1 MANPTKGKPQ
11 LKKGRHHDSLNAR
24 AVARDVIDH
33 LQRGEKV
40 RMAPIIRAHGYSPK
54 VAADPKNVTNT
65 QAYKDEMFTY
75 TQKLEQHRKEVLEAM
90 MRKDLDEEQY
100 RTLADSQA
108 KLTHDVQLLT
118 GGKTEN
124 VGVEEDRL
132 RLKAVVQAIQLEE

>member
-1 MANPTKGKPQ
+1 
-11 LKKGRHHDSLNAR
+11 
-24 AVARDVIDH
+24 
-33 LQRGEKV
+33 
-40 RMAPIIRAHGYSPK
+40 
-54 VAADPKNVTNT
+54 
-65 QAYKDEMFTY
+65 MFTY